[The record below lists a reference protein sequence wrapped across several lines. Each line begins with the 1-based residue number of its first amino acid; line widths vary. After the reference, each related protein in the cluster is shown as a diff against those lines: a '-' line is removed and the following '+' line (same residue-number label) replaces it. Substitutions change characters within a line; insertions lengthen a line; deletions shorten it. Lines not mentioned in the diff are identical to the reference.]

1 MLIKLL
7 RNPAIRFGCN
17 LTEGQ
22 TGNVGESLG
31 QQLVGLGVAVE
42 ITEAAPIEIRGVDPD
57 PEIADATKPEIAGPL
72 KSRNKR
78 NKS

>member
-7 RNPAIRFGCN
+7 RNPASQFGCN

-42 ITEAAPIEIRGVDPD
+42 ITGVTDVDIQRRVITALPVGFE
-57 PEIADATKPEIAGPL
+57 PVQAKAKT
-72 KSRNKR
+72 KR